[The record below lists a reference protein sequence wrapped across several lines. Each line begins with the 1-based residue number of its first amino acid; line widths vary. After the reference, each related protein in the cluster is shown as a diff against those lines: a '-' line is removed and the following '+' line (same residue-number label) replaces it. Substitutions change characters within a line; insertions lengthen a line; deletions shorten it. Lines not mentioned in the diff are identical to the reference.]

1 MKGKER
7 KRGRKKGEGRET
19 WIDQLIDS
27 KEMQKLLLV
36 IKQVFFPPVPF
47 FAILISYLQYI
58 QKINHFNYNFV
69 KSI

>member
-36 IKQVFFPPVPF
+36 IKQFFF
-47 FAILISYLQYI
+47 SSSTILCNFDILFAIYP
-58 QKINHFNYNFV
+58 KN
-69 KSI
+69 KSF